1 MYITIVALPL
11 ISSFISGILGRK
23 IGITGA
29 QIITC
34 GLLILTTIITFIAFY
49 EVALCN
55 SPVSIILFS

>member
-29 QIITC
+29 QLITC
-34 GLLILTTIITFIAFY
+34 SLLILTTILSFIAFY

-55 SPVSIILFS
+55 SSVSIILFS